1 MPDLDIVIPL
11 YKTESNLPALLER
24 LNEWTDSVPY
34 AVRVIFVD
42 DGSPDRTFDVL
53 TGLLPTVR
61 FGYKVLRLAVNYG
74 QYRATAT
81 GFSYTEAPLVATLDD
96 DLQHDPFQLDVMLK
110 AMQENELD
118 LVYGIYEKRHHSLFR
133 TFSSNTLKKILF
145 SDGRDYSA
153 ATSFRLMRSNVVSVF
168 KNMQVPVLFVD
179 EYLIQYSRKHAGCVV
194 LHSPRQMGKSN
205 YSSFKLFRMALE
217 ILLFHSAI
225 PLKLITR
232 FGLLMSFVF
241 FVFGCFYIWQKM
253 FNDVQLGFTS
263 LVVAI
268 FFSTGMI
275 LLSLGIIGEYIR
287 RIWVSQHSLD
297 RVIVAEEV
305 VA

>member
-11 YKTESNLPALLER
+11 YKTESGLQALVNR
-24 LNEWTDSVPY
+24 LNEWTASVTLS
-34 AVRVIFVD
+34 VRVIFVD
-42 DGSPDRTFDVL
+42 DGSPDRTFETL
-53 TGLLPTVR
+53 TALLPQAR
-61 FGYKVLRLAVNYG
+61 FAYKVLRLAVNYG
-74 QYRATAT
+74 QYRATAV
-81 GFSYTEAPLVATLDD
+81 GFSHTEAPLVATLDD
-96 DLQHDPFQLDVMLK
+96 DLQHDPFQLNTMIK
-110 AMQENELD
+110 ALIDNDLD
-118 LVYGIYEKRHHSLFR
+118 LVYGVYEKRHHSFFR
-133 TFSSNTLKKILF
+133 TFSSRLLKKILF
-145 SDGRDYSA
+145 SDGRDFSA
-153 ATSFRLMRSNVVSVF
+153 ATSFRLMKSNVVAVF

-194 LHSPRQMGKSN
+194 LHAPRLTGKSN
-205 YSSFKLFRMALE
+205 YSNLKLFKIALE

-232 FGLLMSFVF
+232 FGLMMSFVF
-241 FVFGCFYIWQKM
+241 FVLGCFYIWQKM

-297 RVIVAEEV
+297 RIIVAEEI
-305 VA
+305 A

>member
-1 MPDLDIVIPL
+1 
-11 YKTESNLPALLER
+11 
-24 LNEWTDSVPY
+24 
-34 AVRVIFVD
+34 
-42 DGSPDRTFDVL
+42 
-53 TGLLPTVR
+53 
-61 FGYKVLRLAVNYG
+61 
-74 QYRATAT
+74 
-81 GFSYTEAPLVATLDD
+81 
-96 DLQHDPFQLDVMLK
+96 
-110 AMQENELD
+110 
-118 LVYGIYEKRHHSLFR
+118 
-133 TFSSNTLKKILF
+133 
-145 SDGRDYSA
+145 
-153 ATSFRLMRSNVVSVF
+153 MRSNVVAVF

-179 EYLIQYSRKHAGCVV
+179 EYLFQYSRKHAGCLVQ
-194 LHSPRQMGKSN
+194 HSPRHTGKSN
-205 YSSFKLFRMALE
+205 YSGFRLFKMAME

-241 FVFGCFYIWQKM
+241 FVLGCFYIWQKM

-297 RVIVAEEV
+297 RIIVAEEI
-305 VA
+305 A